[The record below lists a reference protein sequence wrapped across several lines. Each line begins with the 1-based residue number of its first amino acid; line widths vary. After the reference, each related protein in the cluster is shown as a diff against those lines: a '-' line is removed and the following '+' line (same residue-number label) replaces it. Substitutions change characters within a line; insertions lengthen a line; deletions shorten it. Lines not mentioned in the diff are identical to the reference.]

1 MTAAGMLIIPIVGAV
16 LAGLAGERRRLVTAL
31 GALAALGAFVL
42 ALFLP
47 GAGSIDLQW
56 LPGMGVGFSLD
67 PNGAASVL
75 VVVTALV
82 MLPTVL
88 TASLKVK
95 EHAGRFVALLLV
107 AQAGLNGIFM
117 ARDLVLFYV
126 FWEATLI
133 PGLLLLGMFG
143 LEKRRAAV
151 TKYLAY
157 AVTGSFL
164 MLVSILALKVLSG
177 AASFHVTDLMLA
189 TPLLDAATQTWLFV
203 GLAAGMAVKLPI
215 WPLHSWLVDLNDQNH
230 PSGAADVLGTLYKV
244 GGFGFFAWALP
255 LLPAGAERVAPV
267 LLVLGAFTAVYGAV
281 IATTQANFKRLLA
294 YGSISHMGIVAVGVF
309 GLHIAGLNG
318 AIYLLAA
325 QMLSTGALFLISG
338 MLYERRGTFDL
349 GTYGGYAKSA
359 PALAAITLFVIFAF
373 IGVPGLGNFPGEFL
387 ALLGAFQTTPWMAA
401 FATLTVIAAGVLGV
415 NLYQKI
421 YQGPQGASVRDVDSL
436 EAYVLVPFIAGIL
449 WLGLAPAPQLQR
461 IEVQSQ
467 LVMLQRDRAALREDT
482 AAAGASLAGAARAV
496 AAAQT
501 TPPLLAESPSLGEPR

>member
-1 MTAAGMLIIPIVGAV
+1 MLIIPVLGAL
-16 LAGLAGERRRLVTAL
+16 LAGFAGERRGLVTAVTV
-31 GALAALGAFVL
+31 LATLGAFVVS
-42 ALFLP
+42 LFLP
-47 GAGSIDLQW
+47 GARGVDLPW
-56 LPGMGVGFSLD
+56 LPGLGIGFDLD

-82 MLPTVL
+82 MLPTAVL
-88 TASLKVK
+88 ASLKVEEK
-95 EHAGRFVALLLV
+95 PGRFVALLLV

-117 ARDLVLFYV
+117 ARDLIVFYV

-133 PGLLLLGMFG
+133 PGLLLLGMYG

-151 TKYLAY
+151 VKYLAY

-177 AASFHVTDLMLA
+177 AASFHITDLMLV
-189 TPLLDAATQTWLFV
+189 TPDLDAATQTWLFL

-215 WPLHSWLVDLNDQNH
+215 WPLHSWLIDLNEQNH

-267 LLVLGAFTAVYGAV
+267 LLVLAAFTAIYGAV
-281 IATTQANFKRLLA
+281 IATTQTSFKRLLA
-294 YGSISHMGIVAVGVF
+294 YGSVSHMGIVAVGLF

-349 GTYGGYAKSA
+349 GTYGGFAKSA

-387 ALLGAFQTTPWMAA
+387 SLLGAFQTSAWMAA
-401 FATLTVIAAGVLGV
+401 FATLTVVAAGVLGV

-421 YQGPQGASVRDVDSL
+421 YQGQQGASVRDVDPL
-436 EAYVLVPFIAGIL
+436 EAYVLVPFVAGIL
-449 WLGLAPAPQLQR
+449 WLGLSPAPQLQR
-461 IEVQSQ
+461 IESQSQ
-467 LVMLQRDRAALREDT
+467 LVVMQLERADDAEVRERTAADRASEAPPGDT
-482 AAAGASLAGAARAV
+482 TL
-496 AAAQT
+496 T
-501 TPPLLAESPSLGEPR
+501 LGEQR